1 MHSFGNITYSDE
13 KNSITENFNFQY
25 VKSTKN
31 ICFMNLLAI
40 LHLQTLIL
48 SYMFLFAFIPH
59 YPSTSLTQTS
69 NGMVQEAQKW
79 I

>member
-40 LHLQTLIL
+40 LHFADLDSFLHVLICFY
-48 SYMFLFAFIPH
+48 S
-59 YPSTSLTQTS
+59 SLPQHITDS
-69 NGMVQEAQKW
+69 NQ
-79 I
+79 